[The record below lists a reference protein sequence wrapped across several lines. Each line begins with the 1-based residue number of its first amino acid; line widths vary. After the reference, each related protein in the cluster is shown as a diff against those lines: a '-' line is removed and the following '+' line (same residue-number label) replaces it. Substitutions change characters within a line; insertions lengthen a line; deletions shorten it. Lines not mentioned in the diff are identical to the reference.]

1 MLGPQK
7 FITYTEDL
15 AELIDEYGLNHH
27 MYADDTQMI
36 EQTTV
41 PGIPGTIMKLQSCI
55 EATHEW
61 CKSRRLQLNPAKTE
75 LIWFG
80 SKANLKKMADLDLNL
95 YIGADVI
102 KPVSVVRDLGV
113 FLDSELSM
121 RHHINTVVRSCF
133 FHIRRLTSVRRILG
147 ADVTSGLVSTFVT
160 TRLDYCNS
168 VLAGLLRL
176 IHIST
181 CSECGGQTCCRN
193 RNAGPHHSSP
203 PEPTLASDQ
212 VPHYLQALRAHLVR
226 VGRSP
231 AYLSD
236 MMTSVA
242 DLPGRERLRSSS
254 SFRYE
259 LPRLKLKFGERSFS
273 FSGPKAWN
281 SLPSNLQE
289 LTNTDIFKKL

>member
-1 MLGPQK
+1 
-7 FITYTEDL
+7 
-15 AELIDEYGLNHH
+15 

-36 EQTTV
+36 EQTAI

-55 EATHEW
+55 EATQER
-61 CKSRRLQLNPAKTE
+61 CKSLRLQVNPAKTE

-121 RHHINTVVRSCF
+121 RHHINTVVRCCF
-133 FHIRRLTSVRRILG
+133 FHLRRLKSVRRILG
-147 ADVTSGLVSTFVT
+147 AEVTSGLVTLVSAFVT
-160 TRLDYCNS
+160 TRLDYLTQSSQAFHN
-168 VLAGLLRL
+168 LRL
-176 IHIST
+176 IHFNVFRMRRPDLLQEQERGTTSL
-181 CSECGGQTCCRN
+181 Q
-193 RNAGPHHSSP
+193 SS
-203 PEPTLASDQ
+203 
-212 VPHYLQALRAHLVR
+212 RAYTGLPIR
-226 VGRSP
+226 FRIIYSP

-242 DLPGRERLRSSS
+242 NLPGHERLRSSS

-259 LPRLKLKFGERSFS
+259 LPRLKLKFGEQSFS

-289 LTNTDIFKKL
+289 LTNTDTFKKLVKTHLFKLAFGELE